1 MTGPRVAWAF
11 LTRLP
16 GGTHPGDE
24 RAMAAAVPWFP
35 AVGVMVGGLLGL
47 AWLGLVELVAPTTAA
62 LLVVGL
68 GAALTGAFHEDGLAD
83 TADSFGGYDA
93 ERRLA
98 IMRDSR
104 IGTFGAFALM
114 VGTGL
119 KVVALARLDGPDGC
133 LALVLAH
140 GLGRTTALGVMWA
153 GPEARPDG
161 LAAAAADIPR
171 RAVAGLVVAV
181 LVASLAVGPSSA
193 VAAGFLVVLAVSAL
207 ALARRAYGGT
217 TGDVLGA
224 VEQLGEIVVLTIAA
238 EMAVDPGWLWS

>member
-16 GGTHPGDE
+16 GGTHPRDG

-35 AVGVMVGGLLGL
+35 AVGLVVGGLLGL
-47 AWLGLVELVAPTTAA
+47 AWLGLVEIIAPTTAA
-62 LLVVGL
+62 VLVVAL
-68 GAALTGAFHEDGLAD
+68 GAVLTGAFHEDGLAD
-83 TADSFGGYDA
+83 TADSFGGYDV
-93 ERRLA
+93 ERRLS

-104 IGTFGAFALM
+104 IGTFGALALV
-114 VGTGL
+114 VGTAL
-119 KVVALARLDGPDGC
+119 KVVALARLDGTDGFV
-133 LALVLAH
+133 ALVLAH
-140 GLGRTTALGVMWA
+140 GLGRVAALGVMWA

-171 RAVAGLVVAV
+171 RAVAGLGVVA
-181 LVASLAVGPSSA
+181 LVAALAVGPSTA
-193 VAAGFLVVLAVSAL
+193 LAAGVLVLLAVSAV
-207 ALARRAYGGT
+207 AVARRAYGGT

-238 EMAVDPGWLWS
+238 EMAADPGWLWG